1 MSTIW
6 RRWGTLP
13 LMVRL
18 AAVSLLTP
26 VLLFTLPT
34 SLQQRLFTWGEVGFW
49 ARVWVVLGMT
59 HLTIVS
65 VTLYLHR
72 SMTHQAV
79 AFHSTV
85 SHVLRLW
92 LWLTTGMVTRQWVAV
107 HRKHHAK
114 VETEDDPHS
123 PHMAGIGTILLWGAD
138 LYRATIRSGG
148 QALLDRYAPLV
159 HSASGANLPNDAIE
173 NGLYTPYSWVGPTLL
188 LAVLMSLFGPWGASM
203 WVVVVLWIPIT
214 AAGVINGIGHYFGY
228 SHKWRNPQ
236 FKPHGSEDPKENE
249 PFLPVA
255 GNSLNIVPIGIL
267 IGGEELHH
275 GHHAY
280 PTSARFSCVWWEF
293 DIGWLYIRLLE
304 SAGLATVRRT
314 GHIQTPLLDA
324 YDIG

>member
-26 VLLFTLPT
+26 TLFFIIPSTW
-34 SLQQRLFTWGEVGFW
+34 QQRLFTWGEVGFW

-59 HLTIVS
+59 HLTIAS

-79 AFHSTV
+79 AFHPVV
-85 SHVLRLW
+85 SHVFRLW

-114 VETEDDPHS
+114 VETVDDPHS
-123 PHMAGIGTILLWGAD
+123 PQELGIGRVLLWGAD
-138 LYRATIRSGG
+138 LYRGTIRTGG
-148 QALLDRYAPLV
+148 EALLDRYAPLV
-159 HSASGANLPNDAIE
+159 HSTSGASLPNDALE
-173 NGLYTPYSWVGPTLL
+173 YGLYTPYSWVGPTLL
-188 LAVLMSLFGPWGASM
+188 LAILVALFGPWGACM

-214 AAGVINGIGHYFGY
+214 AAGVINGLGHYVGY
-228 SHKWRNPQ
+228 VHLWHNPRFRSYESQ
-236 FKPHGSEDPKENE
+236 DIDEAE
-249 PFLPVA
+249 PILLVA
-255 GNSLNIVPIGIL
+255 GNSLNIVPFGIL

-280 PTSARFSCVWWEF
+280 PTSARFSCVWWEL
-293 DIGWLYIRLLE
+293 DLGWLYIRLLE
-304 SAGLATVRRT
+304 ILGLATVRRT
-314 GHIQTPLLDA
+314 GHIQTPIPDVDML
-324 YDIG
+324 G

>member
-26 VLLFTLPT
+26 VLILTISST
-34 SLQQRLFTWGEVGFW
+34 WQQRLFTWGDVGLW

-79 AFHSTV
+79 AFHPAV
-85 SHVLRLW
+85 SHVFRLW

-114 VETEDDPHS
+114 VETVDDPHS
-123 PHMAGIGTILLWGAD
+123 PHIAGIGTILLWGAD
-138 LYRATIRSGG
+138 LYRATIRTGG

-159 HSASGANLPNDAIE
+159 HSASGADLPNDALE
-173 NGLYTPYSWVGPTLL
+173 NGLYTPYSWMGPTLL
-188 LAVLMSLFGPWGASM
+188 LALLVALFGPWGATM

-214 AAGVINGIGHYFGY
+214 AAGVINGVGHYFGY
-228 SHKWRNPQ
+228 SHFWHNPQ
-236 FKPHGSEDPKENE
+236 YNPREYLNELSGDPFVQVDGK
-249 PFLPVA
+249 
-255 GNSLNIVPIGIL
+255 SLNIFPLGIL

-280 PTSARFSCVWWEF
+280 PTSAKFSCVWWEF
-293 DIGWLYIRLLE
+293 DLGWLYIRLLE
-304 SAGLATVRRT
+304 ILGLATVRRT
-314 GHIQTPLLDA
+314 GHIQTPIP
-324 YDIG
+324 DIDILG